1 MTENREQASRILE
14 HFVELLDIPEHYY
27 ELAKRRY
34 ESLAEWFHREASN
47 IARFDPAVYPQG
59 SFRLGTVIRPLSDVE
74 EYDLD
79 LVSALMLLSKADL
92 SQADLKQL
100 VGEEVRAYARAKGVK
115 EPVTEKKRC
124 WRLDY
129 ADEVRFHMD
138 ILPALPDDETFKRML
153 VQQGIPQEQADHSLA
168 ITDKARSNYTS
179 ISDDWPRSNPK
190 DYALWF
196 EGRMKVVAQQRR
208 LALVEKRA
216 YASVD
221 DVPAY
226 EWKTPLQ
233 RAVKILKRHRD
244 VMFRDQPELRPIS
257 IIISTLSAEAY
268 EGESDLFSAL
278 SNILDS
284 MPGLI
289 RPQEPRVPNPVD
301 PTEDFADKW
310 KSDFRLEQS
319 FLAWHRQACADAR
332 RLAGAIGAR
341 GLAVLA
347 ETGFGIDIADERCR
361 ALAGEADAPT
371 AAPSIIVG
379 SAPRPW
385 RQDG

>member
-1 MTENREQASRILE
+1 MTENREQASRLLE

-216 YASVD
+216 YCSVD
-221 DVPAY
+221 DVPA
-226 EWKTPLQ
+226 
-233 RAVKILKRHRD
+233 
-244 VMFRDQPELRPIS
+244 
-257 IIISTLSAEAY
+257 
-268 EGESDLFSAL
+268 
-278 SNILDS
+278 
-284 MPGLI
+284 
-289 RPQEPRVPNPVD
+289 
-301 PTEDFADKW
+301 
-310 KSDFRLEQS
+310 
-319 FLAWHRQACADAR
+319 
-332 RLAGAIGAR
+332 
-341 GLAVLA
+341 
-347 ETGFGIDIADERCR
+347 
-361 ALAGEADAPT
+361 
-371 AAPSIIVG
+371 
-379 SAPRPW
+379 
-385 RQDG
+385 